1 MASTKGPGFVSGY
14 SYLFCESSALL
25 MVVFIL
31 FEKLAFG
38 YLEPCRFGESRHIM
52 NLKVH
57 TNSTTPLSLHYLSV
71 SLTQ

>member
-1 MASTKGPGFVSGY
+1 
-14 SYLFCESSALL
+14 

-31 FEKLAFG
+31 FEELAVG